1 MGPDVCQRNVRSR
14 VIAGNVRQSARCGR
28 AARQCRTNRR
38 RPRGLRSDSRTIPAM
53 ANPDAK
59 RFWKELLR
67 RRVVRVAVFYIA
79 GAWILAQAVDLL
91 LDAFDASHYM
101 RFVVAGLAVGLP
113 VALVLAWRVRHHSL
127 GHRAHARSA

>member
-1 MGPDVCQRNVRSR
+1 
-14 VIAGNVRQSARCGR
+14 
-28 AARQCRTNRR
+28 
-38 RPRGLRSDSRTIPAM
+38 M
-53 ANPDAK
+53 AHPDAK

-79 GAWILAQAVDLL
+79 GAWILAQAIDLL

-113 VALVLAWRVRHHSL
+113 VAVALACVRHHP
-127 GHRAHARSA
+127 RASSAREIGLQSADPPAAPESSIAVLPFANLSQT